1 MTFTTTIKDEIT
13 KIIDNRLE
21 SIISLSAYIKFNGT
35 ITEEDITI
43 FAQNASVTRWIFSL
57 IKSIYNIN
65 IKLTTRTI
73 KRFKTKNL
81 YILELKDKLETIKG
95 DIDDTF
101 NNILSASDEEKI
113 AFLKGMFLACGSIN
127 DPKKNL
133 YHLEFLVKEEKDANI
148 INEILLSLSF
158 KSKILKREREYMV
171 YIKVSE
177 NIADFIKYLGAS
189 NALFYFEDIRIYKDH
204 TNMVNR
210 LNNCEQA
217 NVEKSMKSSEKILK
231 NIEYLEKYDLIILV
245 DDRTK
250 EIIEYK
256 KKYPETSMAE
266 LAEII
271 SIETDKKISKSGINH
286 HIEK

>member
-1 MTFTTTIKDEIT
+1 
-13 KIIDNRLE
+13 
-21 SIISLSAYIKFNGT
+21 
-35 ITEEDITI
+35 
-43 FAQNASVTRWIFSL
+43 
-57 IKSIYNIN
+57 
-65 IKLTTRTI
+65 
-73 KRFKTKNL
+73 
-81 YILELKDKLETIKG
+81 
-95 DIDDTF
+95 
-101 NNILSASDEEKI
+101 
-113 AFLKGMFLACGSIN
+113 
-127 DPKKNL
+127 
-133 YHLEFLVKEEKDANI
+133 
-148 INEILLSLSF
+148 
-158 KSKILKREREYMV
+158 MV

-245 DDRTK
+245 EDRTK

-286 HIEK
+286 HFRKINELIRKHELNMMDEK